1 MSRMARRESASA
13 WLIVAFVSLPALLF
27 AYLGLSSRLMG
38 DDFGLFATAL
48 HLSGWH
54 NFNYWWNGWY
64 SSYTFII
71 FNDALAPLG
80 PEYIAQAFP
89 AINIALWMSGLA
101 WLYTIA
107 HRRLRLNRHRW
118 PISMALAALTIAATF
133 TSFQTWESI
142 FWYAA
147 SVRYVL
153 PIGIFM
159 IFLAAAIAFAD
170 MPRSRWL
177 TGAAA
182 LLGALVCFVNV
193 GFSELHAALQ
203 LLALSLALPLVFA
216 IFDRGR
222 FRSDMVL
229 LAAGWLGSAAGLL
242 LQLLNP
248 GWSARLQKLLHTDPA
263 DPVRSLP
270 QFLSDTIS
278 TTLDFFCYP
287 AGIPSFLLV
296 MAAGI
301 AVALLLSHRKASS
314 IAAASLSL
322 SARPYLLGL
331 AVQLCFVPLLWSNT
345 DAPFAFF
352 GLFTGAAINALLIGV
367 YLFILWRRRQIEA
380 PLARHPQWTIGYI
393 IVNLAAALA
402 LITLTQLSGLP
413 SGLSIYLFVSALL
426 LLGNLSW
433 QLHVIEADARSCR
446 FASAAAAS
454 VGLALLAWAL
464 PVAVGQL
471 SLGFVFKRTL
481 AFSTL
486 TQMLS
491 ALIWGG
497 YLGFLIGRSCSLTP
511 APSTWIARF
520 APLSMLLVAGITI
533 GMLAMQ
539 ARLIPDFQAYAQGW
553 DARHRRIVQL
563 RESGESEVEVAP
575 LRFDLSEFIAA
586 DGRSFENLSP
596 YFYQVDSI
604 IAGEDQAP

>member
-1 MSRMARRESASA
+1 MSRLARRETTVV

-64 SSYTFII
+64 SSYTFIL

-89 AINIALWMSGLA
+89 TINIALWLTGLT
-101 WLYTIA
+101 WLYAIA
-107 HRRLRLNRHRW
+107 LRRLRLNRNRR
-118 PISMALAALTIAATF
+118 PISLALAALTIAATF
-133 TSFQTWESI
+133 TSFQTWESV

-153 PIGIFM
+153 PIGVFLL
-159 IFLAAAIAFAD
+159 FLAAAITFAD
-170 MPRSRWL
+170 APRSRWL

-193 GFSELHAALQ
+193 GFSELHSALQ
-203 LLALSLALPLVFA
+203 LLALSLALPLVFV
-216 IFDRGR
+216 IFERAWI
-222 FRSDMVL
+222 RSDIVL

-242 LQLLNP
+242 LQLFNP

-263 DPVRSLP
+263 DPARSLP
-270 QFLSDTIS
+270 QFLSDTII

-296 MAAGI
+296 MAAGMT
-301 AVALLLSHRKASS
+301 VALLVSRRKPSS
-314 IAAASLSL
+314 ITAASLSL
-322 SARPYLLGL
+322 SARPFLFGM
-331 AVQLCFVPLLWSNT
+331 AVQLCFVPLLWGNT
-345 DAPFAFF
+345 DSTFAFF
-352 GLFTGAAINALLIGV
+352 GLFTGAAINALLVIV
-367 YLFILWRRRQIEA
+367 CLFILWRRRQIEA
-380 PLARHPQWTIGYI
+380 SLARHQHGTIWYI
-393 IVNLAAALA
+393 IVNLGAALA
-402 LITLTQLSGLP
+402 LIAMTQSTGLP
-413 SGLSIYLFVSALL
+413 SRLSIYLFISALL
-426 LLGNLSW
+426 LLGILSW
-433 QLHVIEADARSCR
+433 QLHGIEADARSRR

-454 VGLALLAWAL
+454 VALALLVWAL

-481 AFSTL
+481 PFSTL

-497 YLGFLIGRSCSLTP
+497 YLGFLIGRSCSSTP
-511 APSTWIARF
+511 APSTWITRIASF
-520 APLSMLLVAGITI
+520 FVLLAAGITI
-533 GMLAMQ
+533 GMVWMQ
-539 ARLIPDFQAYAQGW
+539 ARLISDFQTYARDW
-553 DARHRRIVQL
+553 DARHRLIVQL
-563 RESGESEVEVAP
+563 RESGASEIEVAP
-575 LRFDLSEFIAA
+575 LRFDLSEFISAE
-586 DGRSFENLSP
+586 GRSFENLSP
-596 YFYQVDSI
+596 YFYRVDSI
-604 IAGEDQAP
+604 MAAKDQAP

>member
-1 MSRMARRESASA
+1 MSRMARRETAFA
-13 WLIVAFVSLPALLF
+13 WLIAAFVSLPALLF

-64 SSYTFII
+64 SSYTFIM
-71 FNDALAPLG
+71 FNDVLAPLG

-89 AINIALWMSGLA
+89 AINIALWLSGLA
-101 WLYTIA
+101 WLFAIA
-107 HRRLRLNRHRW
+107 LSRLRLKRNRW
-118 PISMALAALTIAATF
+118 PISLALAALTVAAAF

-170 MPRSRWL
+170 APRSRWL

-182 LLGALVCFVNV
+182 LLGACVCFVNV
-193 GFSELHAALQ
+193 GFSELHSALQ
-203 LLALSLALPLVFA
+203 LLSLSLALPFVFA
-216 IFDRGR
+216 IFDRGW

-263 DPVRSLP
+263 DPARSLP
-270 QFLSDTIS
+270 QFFSDTIS
-278 TTLDFFCYP
+278 ATLDFFCYP

-301 AVALLLSHRKASS
+301 AAALLVSRRKPSS
-314 IAAASLSL
+314 TAAASLSL
-322 SARPYLLGL
+322 SARPFLLGL
-331 AVQLCFVPLLWSNT
+331 AVQLCFVPLLWGNA

-352 GLFTGAAINALLIGV
+352 GLFNGAAINALLV
-367 YLFILWRRRQIEA
+367 FAYLFILWRRRQIETS
-380 PLARHPQWTIGYI
+380 LARRQHGTIWHI
-393 IVNLAAALA
+393 IVNLGAALA
-402 LITLTQLSGLP
+402 LIALTQWSGLP
-413 SGLSIYLFVSALL
+413 SRLSIYLFVSALL
-426 LLGNLSW
+426 LLGILSW
-433 QLHVIEADARSCR
+433 QLHGIEADARSWR

-454 VGLALLAWAL
+454 VALALCAWAL
-464 PVAVGQL
+464 PVAVGHL

-497 YLGFLIGRSCSLTP
+497 YLGFLIGRSCSWSPSP
-511 APSTWIARF
+511 ATWITLF
-520 APLSMLLVAGITI
+520 ASPFVLLVASITI
-533 GMLAMQ
+533 GIVWMQ
-539 ARLIPDFQAYAQGW
+539 VRLIPDFQTFAQDW
-553 DARHRRIVQL
+553 DARHRRIVQW
-563 RESGESEVEVAP
+563 RGNGESDVEVAP

-586 DGRSFENLSP
+586 DGRSFDSVSP
-596 YFYQVDSI
+596 YYYQVDSI
-604 IAGEDQAP
+604 ITAEDPAP